1 MDLVYHRYSNPLTL
15 LDSLIDNG
23 MLSDY
28 IDTLNEKAVF
38 DFEFDVW
45 LHKVMDMSFDDWRK
59 QIHSNVEAR
68 TVEMDETEIK
78 TTVLKSSNILNGFE
92 P

>member
-1 MDLVYHRYSNPLTL
+1 MYHRYSNPLTL
-15 LDSLIDNG
+15 LDSLIENG

-28 IDTLNEKAVF
+28 INTLNEKAVF

-45 LHKVMDMSFDDWRK
+45 LHKVADMSFDDWRK

-92 P
+92 PQ